1 MFLVHFIV
9 PFSLSFPLP
18 SLPSFL
24 PPFQEG
30 QTELSMEGAANVGS
44 EMDRVHIAEKNKQMA
59 AMLKV
64 HLEQHPQHCHI
75 TIRHSKN
82 NQILYIH
89 INPLHPLIVAIYQ
102 IICFLSRI

>member
-9 PFSLSFPLP
+9 PFSLSHP
-18 SLPSFL
+18 SLPPS
-24 PPFQEG
+24 PFQEG

-64 HLEQHPQHCHI
+64 H
-75 TIRHSKN
+75 T
-82 NQILYIH
+82 
-89 INPLHPLIVAIYQ
+89 
-102 IICFLSRI
+102 